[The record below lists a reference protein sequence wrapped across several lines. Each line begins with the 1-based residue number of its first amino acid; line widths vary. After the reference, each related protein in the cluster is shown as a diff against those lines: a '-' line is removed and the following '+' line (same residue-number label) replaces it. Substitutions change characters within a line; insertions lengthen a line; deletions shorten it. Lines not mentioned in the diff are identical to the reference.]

1 MRYCSTSFWRCGH
14 GFKATVP
21 TSLSPLALLVGLGG
35 GLLAGVWLVLAAP
48 TVRAAEKAGP
58 GLTLT
63 VTALD
68 SAAPAADSTTAPNI
82 WLYVE
87 AGKSPTPFLPASRF
101 SAVWEGFLNAELR
114 SDLVFQAEL
123 SGGFKLE
130 INGRLAF
137 EASRSGGASAFS
149 APVRLNKGPNPL
161 KASFTSPSRGDAW
174 FRLSATEKG
183 TNTSPIPL
191 AMFTH
196 TGTPALQEAKRLR
209 LGRELFLEHR
219 CAKCHD
225 YKLSSES
232 VPELSMDGPNLE
244 GIGSRRNFDWMAR
257 WILDPKAQRA
267 SAHMPKLLRG
277 EEPARDAEAIA
288 AFLASLKSGGEVT
301 WVESRAAEKT
311 AAPAL
316 NGERENLFDKLHCGG
331 CHTTP
336 GAKDIEP
343 GKSSLKHVAAKF
355 SPGKLADFLGKP
367 EAHYA
372 WIRMPNFNLA
382 AAEAKE
388 LADFLLAA
396 ADPPSAKAT
405 PEDPATLERGKRLVQ
420 TSGCLNCH
428 VLKLENKF
436 SAPRLAQLAPAKW
449 QLGCLAA
456 EAKPESKAPQFGFT
470 TEEREALQALG
481 RTDRASLARHVPAEF
496 AERQTRALNCAA
508 CHGQIDGVPPV
519 EVLGGKLKPEW
530 AARFIA
536 GAIPYKPRAERHPGG
551 EIWLEA
557 RMPAFKSRAELLA
570 RGLAAQHGYPP
581 QTPPEP
587 PIDRELARIGQ
598 QLVGKARGFS
608 CVSCHGVGSQPAT
621 EVFESEGVNFA
632 HAAERLLPDY
642 YRRWLRSPTSIEP
655 QTKMPVYFDEGR
667 SPLTEVLD
675 GDAEKQIDAIWQY
688 LRLGRDMPPPRAE
701 N

>member
-1 MRYCSTSFWRCGH
+1 MRYCPASFWRCGH
-14 GFKATVP
+14 GLKATVP

-35 GLLAGVWLVLAAP
+35 GLLSSVWLVLAAP

-58 GLTLT
+58 GLALT

-68 SAAPAADSTTAPNI
+68 AAALATDSTIAPNV

-87 AGKSPTPFLPASRF
+87 AGKSPTPFLPAGRF
-101 SAVWEGFLNAELR
+101 SAIWEGFLNAELR

-130 INGRLAF
+130 INGQVTF
-137 EASRSGGASAFS
+137 ETSRSGGASAVS
-149 APVRLNKGPNPL
+149 ASVRLNKGPNPL
-161 KASFTSPSRGDAW
+161 KATFTSPPRGDAW
-174 FRLSATEKG
+174 VRLSATEKG
-183 TNTSPIPL
+183 TNTSSIPL
-191 AMFTH
+191 AMLTH
-196 TGTPALQEAKRLR
+196 AGTPALQQAARLR
-209 LGRELFLEHR
+209 LGRELLLEHR
-219 CAKCHD
+219 CAKCHAH
-225 YKLSSES
+225 KLSNES
-232 VPELSMDGPNLE
+232 LPELSMDGPSLE

-267 SAHMPKLLRG
+267 SANMPKLLRG
-277 EEPARDAEAIA
+277 QEAARDAEAIA
-288 AFLASLKSGGEVT
+288 AFLASLKSNTEASFAD
-301 WVESRAAEKT
+301 SRAAEKMAT
-311 AAPAL
+311 PAL
-316 NGERENLFDKLHCGG
+316 NGERKHLFEKLHCGG
-331 CHTTP
+331 CHTP
-336 GAKDIEP
+336 PEAKEIEP
-343 GKSSLKHVAAKF
+343 GKSSVKHVAEKF
-355 SPGKLADFLGKP
+355 SPGKLAEFLRKP

-382 AAEAKE
+382 AAEAKA
-388 LADFLLAA
+388 LADLLLAA
-396 ADPPSAKAT
+396 ADPPSGKAA
-405 PEDPATLERGKRLVQ
+405 PEDQATLERGKRLVQ

-428 VLKLENKF
+428 DLKLENKF
-436 SAPRLAQLAPAKW
+436 SAPRLAELAPAKW

-456 EAKPESKAPQFGFT
+456 EAKPDSHAPQFGFT
-470 TEEREALQALG
+470 MEEREALQAFG
-481 RTDRASLARHVPAEF
+481 GTDRASLARHVPAEF
-496 AERQTRALNCAA
+496 AERQARALNCAV

-530 AARFIA
+530 AARFIG

-551 EIWLEA
+551 DIWLEA
-557 RMPAFKSRAELLA
+557 RMPVFKSRAELLA
-570 RGLAAQHGYPP
+570 RGLAAQHGYP
-581 QTPPEP
+581 QQMPPEP

-598 QLVGKARGFS
+598 QLVGKAGGFS

-632 HAAERLLPDY
+632 YAAERLLPDY

-688 LRLGRDMPPPRAE
+688 LRLGRDMPPPRVE